1 MKMKYDPSR
10 IPITTLNSSST
21 KTNGSINVKDL
32 SLTVSQVSLNCSPTI
47 NQSYLTPGAVER
59 IIHDRLINGGLKKIL
74 LPFQA
79 KPSEPH
85 VPIYTS
91 NDISS
96 KPRVVLIFGEHTKAL
111 GVLAHRVA
119 SGPGGINKGT
129 MVSAVQAINNL
140 PTGDKDSQ
148 PPAIILANMGQLYWW
163 HEGKE
168 AITVDASSAIPLP
181 SLVHMGTKYIPKVND
196 IPENED
202 PDKHMTSIFRGVV
215 AEYTKYGARL
225 DIVVIGESCGT
236 FARFFND
243 QQNWSFWGPFLGAIL
258 FFSPSLIED
267 AFTNE
272 NLKAFIAKVRLQ
284 CPIPSQH

>member
-1 MKMKYDPSR
+1 M
-10 IPITTLNSSST
+10 
-21 KTNGSINVKDL
+21 
-32 SLTVSQVSLNCSPTI
+32 
-47 NQSYLTPGAVER
+47 
-59 IIHDRLINGGLKKIL
+59 
-74 LPFQA
+74 
-79 KPSEPH
+79 
-85 VPIYTS
+85 
-91 NDISS
+91 
-96 KPRVVLIFGEHTKAL
+96 
-111 GVLAHRVA
+111 LAHRVA

-140 PTGDKDSQ
+140 PTGDKDGQ
-148 PPAIILANMGQLYWW
+148 PLAIILANMGQLYWW

-202 PDKHMTSIFRGVV
+202 PDKHMISIFRDVV

-243 QQNWSFWGPFLGAIL
+243 QQNWSSWGPFLGAIL

-272 NLKAFIAKVRLQ
+272 NLKAFVAKVRLQ
-284 CPIPSQH
+284 RAIPNQH